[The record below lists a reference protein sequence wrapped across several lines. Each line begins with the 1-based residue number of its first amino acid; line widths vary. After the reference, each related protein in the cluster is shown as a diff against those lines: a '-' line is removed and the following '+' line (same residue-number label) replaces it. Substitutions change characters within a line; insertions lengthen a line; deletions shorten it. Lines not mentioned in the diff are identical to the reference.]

1 MYVDCRMC
9 GAIQNT
15 SFLQHYQTAHN
26 RHLLPCYPLPNIP
39 ALHDIYDFQTENCK
53 SHTAKQIEL
62 YKLNRAQQASLI
74 HSRKGMKL
82 NNMVQDLFSSFPS
95 KVTANYIRLKELYL
109 GFPEYS
115 RYLCSSDSFP
125 LNIISLLKAV
135 SHSAVIVAALEKVNR
150 LTENP
155 MGGRFHV
162 PKDR

>member
-1 MYVDCRMC
+1 
-9 GAIQNT
+9 
-15 SFLQHYQTAHN
+15 
-26 RHLLPCYPLPNIP
+26 
-39 ALHDIYDFQTENCK
+39 
-53 SHTAKQIEL
+53 
-62 YKLNRAQQASLI
+62 
-74 HSRKGMKL
+74 MKL